1 MQKSRV
7 EPNTTIMDAKHRGQN
22 LSGDSADGIK
32 DEGQKSRREYSNGI
46 GQRGPHTKAEKRKS

>member
-1 MQKSRV
+1 M
-7 EPNTTIMDAKHRGQN
+7 IMDAKNRGQN